1 MAVLD
6 SAQGSAGTQVAAHEL
21 VGLALHELVDGAP
34 DEAVAGAV
42 GAVLADVVLLDH
54 VAGQG
59 VAPGALGH
67 VVVERGIGD
76 DDVAQL
82 GEHVAADLDDV
93 GLGIVVQRGQRS
105 DLADPGQGLVGDHG
119 GLGEVPAALDDAMA
133 NALDG
138 SVNGLENLEHVLDGG
153 AVIGQ
158 GDLQGRLAGALLLV
172 ANEGTVDADAL
183 AVALGK
189 DLTGLGVEK
198 LVLQAGATSIDNENV
213 HVSPIL

>member
-1 MAVLD
+1 
-6 SAQGSAGTQVAAHEL
+6 
-21 VGLALHELVDGAP
+21 
-34 DEAVAGAV
+34 
-42 GAVLADVVLLDH
+42 
-54 VAGQG
+54 
-59 VAPGALGH
+59 
-67 VVVERGIGD
+67 
-76 DDVAQL
+76 
-82 GEHVAADLDDV
+82 
-93 GLGIVVQRGQRS
+93 
-105 DLADPGQGLVGDHG
+105 
-119 GLGEVPAALDDAMA
+119 MA

-138 SVNGLENLEHVLDGG
+138 SVNGLEDLEHVLDGG

-198 LVLQAGATSIDNENV
+198 LVLQAGAASIDNENV